1 MKGWKTLPNGD
12 LEVSLMRSIETASDP
27 EGAVAIRIEHERV
40 AGQLEVIQLAMSPE
54 DAEAMGRELIEV
66 AQLMRLAKGR
76 A

>member
-1 MKGWKTLPNGD
+1 MNGWKTRPNGD
-12 LEVSLMRSIETASDP
+12 LDVSLMRSLETAIDP
-27 EGAVAIRIEHERV
+27 EGAMAIRIEHERV

-66 AQLMRLAKGR
+66 AQLLKRPAGK

>member
-1 MKGWKTLPNGD
+1 M
-12 LEVSLMRSIETASDP
+12 ETAIDP
-27 EGAVAIRIEHERV
+27 EGAMAIRIEHERV

-66 AQLMRLAKGR
+66 AQLLKRPAGK